1 MILERIL
8 SHYSESRD
16 YNGIAL
22 TTLQRETGLGD
33 SEIRSTLAELVRTD
47 KATLAFA
54 RESVN
59 PHIKRFPDP
68 PTARQL
74 ELLATEP
81 IGSICAYPSIS
92 VLQSSVSPE
101 AFRDEPYTRRLALGE
116 PQLAQVFFEL
126 KVLEQYQRDPRYSF
140 EFGDFS
146 GRISIASPFYESGEV
161 RERDKVLLDTFGIG
175 YDSKMRRVIVTFLR
189 YLSNLSPQ
197 HQQIWRAHEI
207 DDEPCRVNADYL
219 RASYDGDWP
228 RYRSAYQAFLEERR
242 QLNRLAELI
251 GKPPLFRDE
260 WVDQRPPGFHPM
272 LRPTKQHL
280 SEYVHLLD
288 KLLSEN
294 INRDFFQGDIAL
306 ERRVERP
313 DGSFDVD
320 RPGTLKLL
328 EEWLSTRYK
337 DANGEDVAR
346 EVLRPLREIRTIR
359 QKPAHAIEG
368 NEYDERYTQE
378 QDRLLGEATR
388 ALTKL
393 RYILWSHP
401 DAKDRYSPPDW
412 LDSDRIVFY

>member
-1 MILERIL
+1 
-8 SHYSESRD
+8 
-16 YNGIAL
+16 
-22 TTLQRETGLGD
+22 
-33 SEIRSTLAELVRTD
+33 
-47 KATLAFA
+47 
-54 RESVN
+54 
-59 PHIKRFPDP
+59 
-68 PTARQL
+68 
-74 ELLATEP
+74 
-81 IGSICAYPSIS
+81 
-92 VLQSSVSPE
+92 
-101 AFRDEPYTRRLALGE
+101 
-116 PQLAQVFFEL
+116 
-126 KVLEQYQRDPRYSF
+126 
-140 EFGDFS
+140 
-146 GRISIASPFYESGEV
+146 
-161 RERDKVLLDTFGIG
+161 
-175 YDSKMRRVIVTFLR
+175 
-189 YLSNLSPQ
+189 
-197 HQQIWRAHEI
+197 
-207 DDEPCRVNADYL
+207 
-219 RASYDGDWP
+219 
-228 RYRSAYQAFLEERR
+228 
-242 QLNRLAELI
+242 
-251 GKPPLFRDE
+251 
-260 WVDQRPPGFHPM
+260 M